1 MISCTQICSL
11 YRVVLYN
18 YCKDSCICDCD
29 HWTLNFASVP
39 LLIAKRHFW
48 KHFLHAIM
56 PLQKSPKKAIF
67 YLQGHF
73 YVLKKHCIVIHF
85 FQEFSVLV
93 ACYKRY
99 LEEGKAHHPSYCRQI
114 NACLSRHLCSK
125 TWAGGKMKKLVSMP
139 HNYDIVTINDAF

>member
-29 HWTLNFASVP
+29 HWTLIFASVP

-99 LEEGKAHHPSYCRQI
+99 LEEGKRIIHHIAGKSTPVCRAIYVVKHEQGE
-114 NACLSRHLCSK
+114 NEK
-125 TWAGGKMKKLVSMP
+125 TC
-139 HNYDIVTINDAF
+139 